1 MGYESSA
8 QIVAK
13 DLAAH
18 GIGKEDLHYLLPTHV
33 HLDHCGSCGTLAK
46 LYEVA
51 SVRLHPR
58 GQPHVSDPERLVA
71 GAMKLFGEERVKGF
85 GLPDPTSPKRVR
97 GVSDDEEI
105 ALGNGLTLRAIWT
118 PGHAPHHISY
128 LLEESGTLF
137 TGDAVGVQYPAFPVL
152 IPTSPLPSFNFQKAV
167 ASLER
172 LRTLSPKRLCTP
184 HFGVFENAHERLAQD
199 LDTLSSWK
207 DKIQSLS
214 SQNLPVSD
222 IVRVIKNEISDRAQ
236 QPPAKLPEYL
246 QTTIRLSVLGLLAY
260 LEWNSN
266 R

>member
-1 MGYESSA
+1 MGYKSSA

-33 HLDHCGSCGTLAK
+33 HLDHCGSCGTLAN
-46 LYEVA
+46 LYEDA

-58 GQPHVSDPERLVA
+58 GQSHVSDPERLVA
-71 GAMKLFGEERVKGF
+71 GAMKLFGEERVKRF

-137 TGDAVGVQYPAFPVL
+137 TGDAVGVQYPASPVL
-152 IPTSPLPSFNFQKAV
+152 IPTSP
-167 ASLER
+167 
-172 LRTLSPKRLCTP
+172 
-184 HFGVFENAHERLAQD
+184 
-199 LDTLSSWK
+199 
-207 DKIQSLS
+207 
-214 SQNLPVSD
+214 
-222 IVRVIKNEISDRAQ
+222 
-236 QPPAKLPEYL
+236 PPELQLPESG
-246 QTTIRLSVLGLLAY
+246 RFS
-260 LEWNSN
+260 
-266 R
+266 